1 MPGCYHG
8 AWHTS
13 KRRNERAT
21 EEGLKRC
28 TKLGRRR
35 EEKRK
40 RIRYEKIRKKE
51 DKTRRSR

>member
-1 MPGCYHG
+1 VPGCYHG